1 MAKFL
6 DLTTGLPHLWEKVV
20 AKISAHNSDTAA
32 HKDIRD
38 SVSNL
43 SSTVSNKVDKVSGK
57 ALSTNDY
64 TTAEKNKLAGIA
76 AGANATVV
84 DSELSSTS
92 TNPVQNKIVNAAL
105 AGKASTA
112 TTDSLQSS
120 ISSLNTKTST
130 AATSSAMGMMSAADK
145 AKLDGIASGAN
156 KITIDS
162 ALSPTSTNPVQNKV
176 VDSAIADKVS
186 TSTYNSGISSVNSSI
201 KTVSDSLTSFKNTRG
216 AENGIAPL
224 NSSAQID
231 SQYLPSYVD
240 DVVEYA
246 QKSSFPTTGE
256 AGKIYVDKTTNLT
269 WRWSGTAYV
278 EISPSLALG
287 TTSSTA
293 FRGDYGNTAYSH
305 ATAKGSAFASGLY
318 KITTNAQGHVTAA
331 TAVAKSDITAL
342 GIPESNTTYSAATT
356 SAAGLMSASDK
367 SKLDGIVAMTVAEI
381 DAVCV

>member
-6 DLTTGLPHLWEKVV
+6 DLTTGLPRLWEKVI
-20 AKISAHNSDTAA
+20 AKITAHNSDTAA

-162 ALSPTSTNPVQNKV
+162 ALSSTSTNPVQNKV
-176 VDSAIADKVS
+176 VNSAIADKVS

-201 KTVSDSLTSFKNTRG
+201 QTVSDSLTSFKNTRG
-216 AENGIAPL
+216 AANGIAPL

-240 DVVEYA
+240 DVVEYT

-256 AGKIYVDKTTNLT
+256 AGKIYVDKATNLT

-342 GIPESNTTYSAATT
+342 GIPSSNTTYSAATT
-356 SAAGLMSASDK
+356 STAGLMSASDK
-367 SKLDGIVAMTVAEI
+367 SKLDGIVAMTAAEI

>member
-201 KTVSDSLTSFKNTRG
+201 KTVSDSLTSFKNTMG
-216 AENGIAPL
+216 AANGIAPL

>member
-216 AENGIAPL
+216 AANGIAPL

-246 QKSSFPTTGE
+246 EKSSFPTTGE

>member
-6 DLTTGLPHLWEKVV
+6 DLTTGLPRLWEKVI
-20 AKISAHNSDTAA
+20 AKITAHNSDTAA

-162 ALSPTSTNPVQNKV
+162 ALSSTSTNPVQNKV
-176 VDSAIADKVS
+176 VNSAIADKVS

-201 KTVSDSLTSFKNTRG
+201 QTVSDSLTSFKNTRG
-216 AENGIAPL
+216 AANGIAPL

-240 DVVEYA
+240 DVVEYT

-256 AGKIYVDKTTNLT
+256 AGKIYVDKATNLT

-318 KITTNAQGHVTAA
+318 KITTNGQGHVTAA

-342 GIPESNTTYSAATT
+342 GIPSSNTTYSAATT
-356 SAAGLMSASDK
+356 STAGLMSASDK
-367 SKLDGIVAMTVAEI
+367 SKLDGIVAMTAAEI

>member
-6 DLTTGLPHLWEKVV
+6 DLTTGLPRLWEKVI
-20 AKISAHNSDTAA
+20 AKITAHNSDTAA

-162 ALSPTSTNPVQNKV
+162 ALSSTSTNPVQNKV
-176 VDSAIADKVS
+176 VNSAIADKVS

-201 KTVSDSLTSFKNTRG
+201 QTVSDSLTSFKNTRG
-216 AENGIAPL
+216 AANGIAPL

-240 DVVEYA
+240 DVVEYT

-256 AGKIYVDKTTNLT
+256 AGKIYVDKATNLT

-318 KITTNAQGHVTAA
+318 KITTNEQGHVTAA

-342 GIPESNTTYSAATT
+342 GIPSSNTTYSAATT
-356 SAAGLMSASDK
+356 STAGLMSASDK
-367 SKLDGIVAMTVAEI
+367 SKLDGIVAMTAAEI

>member
-6 DLTTGLPHLWEKVV
+6 DLTTGLPRLWEKVI
-20 AKISAHNSDTAA
+20 AKITAHNSDTAA

-112 TTDSLQSS
+112 TTDSLQST

-162 ALSPTSTNPVQNKV
+162 ALSSTSTNPVQNKV
-176 VDSAIADKVS
+176 VNSAIADKVS

-201 KTVSDSLTSFKNTRG
+201 QTVSDSLTSFKNTRG
-216 AENGIAPL
+216 AANGIAPL

-240 DVVEYA
+240 DVVEYT

-256 AGKIYVDKTTNLT
+256 AGKIYVDKATNLT

-342 GIPESNTTYSAATT
+342 GIPSSNTTYSAATT
-356 SAAGLMSASDK
+356 STAGLMSASDK
-367 SKLDGIVAMTVAEI
+367 SKLDGIVAMTAAEI